1 MGQMRVKV
9 RLQMVMEMNNS
20 IPEKVQKISIWAYFK
35 PFIEQVNMTYR
46 VRGFAYR
53 KNRLIPDSRIG

>member
-9 RLQMVMEMNNS
+9 RLQRVMEMNNS
-20 IPEKVQKISIWAYFK
+20 IPEKVQKISIWAYK
-35 PFIEQVNMTYR
+35 PFREQVNMTYR

-53 KNRLIPDSRIG
+53 KNRLIPDS